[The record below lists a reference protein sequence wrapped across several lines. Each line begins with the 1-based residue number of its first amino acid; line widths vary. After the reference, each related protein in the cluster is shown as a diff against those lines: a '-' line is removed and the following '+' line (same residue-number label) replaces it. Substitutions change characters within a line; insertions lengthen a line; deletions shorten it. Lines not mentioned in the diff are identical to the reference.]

1 MAKQA
6 KQKLTNPVGLIL
18 FSAASITLYFN
29 PDLEDPFNSPKLW
42 LLVIFGSWI
51 AGLLLTAKKSE
62 FSQDKTLLAIILPIF
77 VGSFAIAAIFTDVKY
92 TAIFGEVQRR
102 TGLIAY
108 VFFALY
114 LYASAKFF
122 RFHSIHL
129 LFVANAILATAF
141 VLYGFIQSTGNDF
154 VEWNNP
160 YNSIILTLGNPNFAS
175 ALMAIS
181 AMLCFTT
188 AFNQHFK
195 IYFKIYNLILVVFLL
210 FQIYLSNSRQG
221 IIAFLIALAVLL
233 TILGFN
239 KNRKLGFITLSA
251 SLIAGVLAILG
262 MLQVGLLKDY
272 LYKDSVSVRGF
283 YWRAGIEMFL
293 DKPLTGVGV
302 DRYGAYFKEFR
313 EVEYPL
319 RYGFDITSSNA
330 HSVPIQF
337 FATGG
342 LFVGVTYLLLT
353 GLIFYRGFLLLR
365 IYSGSEKL
373 TVVGVFAAWI
383 AFQAQSIISIDNIGL
398 TVWGWIL
405 GGAIIGLSTLD
416 GAQETPQGK
425 VKTNTNQFRFSLAQP
440 MVSGFLTLLAI
451 LLVSVLY
458 RGESLTMEAKKYY
471 NSKNST
477 HPQQYYDL
485 TNKALNTALIEP
497 YYKLRLADLL
507 ATTQAVDLAVSEIK
521 KLNESDP
528 RNLDVLKVY
537 ANILEFKGSFDQA
550 IKLRQ
555 QIIKHDPWDASNYL
569 NLGRSYKYIEDWED
583 MESMKL
589 KISSFAPQSNEA
601 MLASTELIK
610 P

>member
-1 MAKQA
+1 VAKQA
-6 KQKLTNPVGLIL
+6 KQKLANPVGLIL

-51 AGLLLTAKKSE
+51 AGLLITAKKPE
-62 FSQDKTLLAIILPIF
+62 FSQNKTFLSFILPSFI
-77 VGSFAIAAIFTDVKY
+77 GSLAIAAIFTDVKY
-92 TAIFGEVQRR
+92 TAFFGEVQRR

-108 VFFALY
+108 IFFAIY
-114 LYASAKFF
+114 LYASARFF
-122 RFHSIHL
+122 RYHSIHL
-129 LFVANAILATAF
+129 LSVANAILATAL
-141 VLYGFIQSTGNDF
+141 VLYGFIQTTGNDF
-154 VEWNNP
+154 VAWNNP

-181 AMLCFTT
+181 AVLCFT
-188 AFNQHFK
+188 AVFNK
-195 IYFKIYNLILVVFLL
+195 NSNIYFKIYSLLLVVFLL

-221 IIAFLIALAVLL
+221 IVAFLIALAVLL
-233 TILGFN
+233 TILSFN
-239 KNRKLGFITLSA
+239 QNRVLGFIALTA
-251 SLIAGVLAILG
+251 SSTAGVMAILG

-283 YWRAGIEMFL
+283 YWRAGVEMFL

-302 DRYGAYFKEFR
+302 DRYGAFFKEFR

-319 RYGFDITSSNA
+319 RYGFDITSTNA
-330 HSVPIQF
+330 HSVPIQM

-353 GLIFYRGFLLLR
+353 GLIFYKGLHLLR

-373 TVVGVFAAWI
+373 TVAGVFAAWI

-405 GGAIIGLSTLD
+405 GGTIIGLSTLD
-416 GAQETPQGK
+416 GAQETQQGK
-425 VKTNTNQFRFSLAQP
+425 VKIGTNQIRFSLAQP
-440 MVSGFLTLLAI
+440 LISGFLTLLAI

-458 RGESLTMEAKKYY
+458 RGESITKKAQKYY
-471 NSKNST
+471 SNNST

-485 TNKALNTALIEP
+485 TAKALTTDLIEP

-507 ATTQAVDLAVSEIK
+507 ATTQAMDLAVSEISR
-521 KLNESDP
+521 LNQSDP

-537 ANILEFKGSFDQA
+537 ASILEFKGGFNQA

-555 QIIKHDPWDASNYL
+555 QVIQYDPWDASNYL
-569 NLGRSYKYIEDWED
+569 NLGRNYKSIEDWAN
-583 MESMKL
+583 MESMRL
-589 KISSFAPQSNEA
+589 KVSSFAPQSNEA

>member
-29 PDLEDPFNSPKLW
+29 PGLEDPFNSPKLW

-440 MVSGFLTLLAI
+440 VVSGFLTLVAI

-458 RGESLTMEAKKYY
+458 RGESLTMEAK
-471 NSKNST
+471 ST
-477 HPQQYYDL
+477 
-485 TNKALNTALIEP
+485 
-497 YYKLRLADLL
+497 
-507 ATTQAVDLAVSEIK
+507 TTVRTQPTH
-521 KLNESDP
+521 N
-528 RNLDVLKVY
+528 
-537 ANILEFKGSFDQA
+537 NI
-550 IKLRQ
+550 
-555 QIIKHDPWDASNYL
+555 
-569 NLGRSYKYIEDWED
+569 
-583 MESMKL
+583 M
-589 KISSFAPQSNEA
+589 
-601 MLASTELIK
+601 T
-610 P
+610 

>member
-440 MVSGFLTLLAI
+440 VVSGFLTLVAI